1 MCNSGLIKYLLDGN
15 LIEAANTVQTV
26 LSQRFDMYVTQEL
39 AMAKQCV
46 RERHQGQEDKRYGL
60 LASSKAKNLS
70 IYGMHNDYNYTKNL
84 RERP

>member
-1 MCNSGLIKYLLDGN
+1 
-15 LIEAANTVQTV
+15 
-26 LSQRFDMYVTQEL
+26 MYVTQEL